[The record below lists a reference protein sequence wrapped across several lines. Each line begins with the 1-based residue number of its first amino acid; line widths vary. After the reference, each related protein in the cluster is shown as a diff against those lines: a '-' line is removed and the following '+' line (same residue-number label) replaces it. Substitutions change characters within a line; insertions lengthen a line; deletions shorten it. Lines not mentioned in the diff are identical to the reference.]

1 MAVSTVTTVAEA
13 LKEFYLPGL
22 RYQLNDR
29 ASAFLAQL
37 EKNEESVVGKEI
49 VMAMRYGRVGGIG
62 NRADDGTLPTP
73 NARKTKQAKWETK
86 NLFSRFQITD
96 KTVRASKS
104 NIGAFANMLE
114 MEIADCEN
122 DAKLDL
128 SRQVLGDATGLLANV
143 TGASSYVAGPPA
155 YLSMTVD
162 STMYLAEGM
171 LVDITVNGGNSGV
184 GISGAT
190 AREILFVDDAN
201 LTIHVSVASDI
212 HSGIASSNEEIYLAG
227 NYGLELTGRAAVL
240 GASNTL
246 YGLAK
251 GTYPW
256 LVPQLKTVSGEI
268 SENVLQE
275 MIDRCETRT
284 GSKINYI
291 ECALGVRRAYIDYLS
306 ANKSTVNTLDLK
318 GGWTALSY
326 NGIPVVGD
334 KYVPAGILDMCDLND
349 WAMYQMSDYEWLD
362 ADGAMLNRVADKAAW
377 EATLVKYADLGCQ
390 RPRGQARLSAITE
403 H

>member
-1 MAVSTVTTVAEA
+1 MALSTLTTVAEA

-22 RYQLNDR
+22 RYQLNDK

-37 EKNEESVVGKEI
+37 EKREESVVGKEI

-104 NIGAFANMLE
+104 NVGAFADMLE

-128 SRQVLGDATGLLANV
+128 SRQALGDGTGLLANV
-143 TGASSYVAGPPA
+143 AGASSYAAGPPKT
-155 YLSMTVD
+155 LTFVVD

-171 LVDITVNGGNSGV
+171 LIDIFANGGTSA
-184 GISGAT
+184 ISGAS
-190 AREILFVDDAN
+190 AIEILTVTDS
-201 LTIHVSVASDI
+201 TKTVVVGVASDI
-212 HSGIASSNEEIYLAG
+212 HASIASSNEDIYIAG

-240 GASNTL
+240 GAANTL

-251 GTYPW
+251 TSYPW
-256 LVPQLKTVSGEI
+256 LIPQLKTVSGEI
-268 SENVLQE
+268 SENAMQE
-275 MIDRCETRT
+275 MIDLCETRT
-284 GSKINYI
+284 GSKINYL
-291 ECALGVRRAYIDYLS
+291 EGSLGVRRAYIDYLS
-306 ANKSTVNTLDLK
+306 ANKQITNTLDLK

-326 NGIPVVGD
+326 NGIPFVGD
-334 KYVPAGILDMCDLND
+334 KYVPSGVLDMLDLND
-349 WAMYQMSDYEWLD
+349 WAMYQMSEYEWLD
-362 ADGAMLNRVADKAAW
+362 ADGAMLTRVADKAAW
-377 EATLVKYADLGCQ
+377 EATLVKYCDLGCQ
-390 RPRGQARLSAITE
+390 RPRGQARLSSITE